1 MNLWC
6 RGLHFV
12 CDRLAV
18 EDVLHNVQ
26 AEWYAFMLVS
36 HSFCVG
42 WLPVGVHNMFHKLAP
57 LCSVHHRSL
66 QGCNFLS
73 CTSPLGRQSIF
84 FQVFLF
90 YLSRFVLRKT
100 SFRGLSSLIHHIWPR
115 KFNFLWTSSGWIILW
130 TILMFV
136 SILFVI
142 TLCWCLWAMQAQQYI
157 SIVFSALY
165 QTLMSGCFDA
175 VGWETGRAQEHTLI
189 KAGHPLC

>member
-1 MNLWC
+1 MVCIYAGLSLFL
-6 RGLHFV
+6 RGLTACWCPQYVSQARSTLFCPPSV
-12 CDRLAV
+12 STRVQLSF
-18 EDVLHNVQ
+18 LHQ
-26 AEWYAFMLVS
+26 S
-36 HSFCVG
+36 TRS
-42 WLPVGVHNMFHKLAP
+42 
-57 LCSVHHRSL
+57 SVHL
-66 QGCNFLS
+66 LS
-73 CTSPLGRQSIF
+73 GLPL
-84 FQVFLF
+84 
-90 YLSRFVLRKT
+90 LSFSFVLRRT
-100 SFRGLSSLIHHIWPR
+100 SFSGLSSLIHHIWPR